1 MFNLYR
7 IVIFEG
13 PQICANINIT
23 GSLGDLD
30 DAAPQLD
37 ALKRCRRSRADLSIF
52 IYRLFLTNKLL
63 RPCLSLFA
71 DAVDRLLLPRNFLWF
86 CGSCDSVAD
95 VVKFVSATASAN
107 FPKFNFLDLSDAIER
122 LLPPA
127 QSLGVFQYLKT
138 NL

>member
-1 MFNLYR
+1 M
-7 IVIFEG
+7 IFEG

-63 RPCLSLFA
+63 RPCLALFVYTVAKTFVAPQLSLILW
-71 DAVDRLLLPRNFLWF
+71 VLRLCR
-86 CGSCDSVAD
+86 
-95 VVKFVSATASAN
+95 
-107 FPKFNFLDLSDAIER
+107 
-122 LLPPA
+122 
-127 QSLGVFQYLKT
+127 
-138 NL
+138 